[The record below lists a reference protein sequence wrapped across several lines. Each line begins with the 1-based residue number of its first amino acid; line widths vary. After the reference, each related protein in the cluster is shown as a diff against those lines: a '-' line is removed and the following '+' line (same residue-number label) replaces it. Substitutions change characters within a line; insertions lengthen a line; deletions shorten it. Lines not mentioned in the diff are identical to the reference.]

1 MFPITKPELSFAEI
15 SEYWA
20 PELGWSRDRVQ
31 TLLEGAWWLDKI
43 SSDSTTNCL
52 ELLKRLFKWM
62 RNCESPAIIF
72 VTPESA
78 PPPETKETPNGHL
91 AVDLRP
97 RVFVPSE
104 DVDTWSEASCIPA
117 FQALAEKPSLQ
128 HYPEWGPGFQAMKLT
143 QDEFFRW
150 IAIRGFPYP
159 TFWKRRNHEAPSPEL
174 KLASVLMITEA
185 IRSAYDIA
193 DKERTKPPNIKELP
207 KLVQALLKGKGHRA
221 SARQIQTIG
230 SLKFKER
237 RRPIGRTLSS
247 ERRRPRE

>member
-1 MFPITKPELSFAEI
+1 MGILP
-15 SEYWA
+15 
-20 PELGWSRDRVQ
+20 
-31 TLLEGAWWLDKI
+31 
-43 SSDSTTNCL
+43 
-52 ELLKRLFKWM
+52 
-62 RNCESPAIIF
+62 
-72 VTPESA
+72 
-78 PPPETKETPNGHL
+78 
-91 AVDLRP
+91 
-97 RVFVPSE
+97 
-104 DVDTWSEASCIPA
+104 SEASCIPA